1 VAFPIL
7 GVISAVSDIIGRFIP
22 DPQKAAEAKLKMLE
36 MAQAGDL
43 KELEANLQ
51 IAVAQVAANSAEA
64 ASGDSFAR
72 RWRPFIGWT
81 CGVAM
86 AYNFVLLPL
95 LVFVSTVWFG
105 VDAKLIPP
113 SMDLATMLPVLLG
126 MLGLGGMRS
135 FERSQGKA

>member
-1 VAFPIL
+1 MAFPIL
-7 GVISAVSDIIGRFIP
+7 GVLSAIGPLIERFIP
-22 DPQKAAEAKLKMLE
+22 DPQKAAEAKIKMFEL
-36 MAQAGDL
+36 AQAGEL

-51 IAVAQVAANSAEA
+51 IALAQVATNSAEA
-64 ASGDSFAR
+64 ASGDAFAR

-81 CGVAM
+81 CGAAF

-95 LVFVSTVWFG
+95 LVFVATVMFG

-113 SMDLATMLPVLLG
+113 SLDLATMLPVLLG
-126 MLGLGGMRS
+126 MLGLGGMRT